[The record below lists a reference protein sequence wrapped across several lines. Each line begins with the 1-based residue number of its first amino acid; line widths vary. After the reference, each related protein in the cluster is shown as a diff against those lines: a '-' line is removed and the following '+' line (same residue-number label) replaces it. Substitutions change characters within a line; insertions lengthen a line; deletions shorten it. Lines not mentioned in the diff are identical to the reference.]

1 MIQRLTVSRAEA
13 NFPRNASPNFT
24 KYLTERPEM
33 TFRSGKSWKAKTMKE
48 ITLMKTK
55 LLKNRMAPLV
65 VACALVTMG
74 AVAATGQGTR
84 GGRLQGTWEMQIT
97 LTDCAGHV
105 IRSFP
110 SLVEFMKGGTMME
123 SNGGIAQALKTPG
136 EGVWSHT
143 IDNDYAF
150 RFKFF
155 TFDAL
160 NVFTG
165 WTIIAG
171 TTTVDSTGHV
181 NTGSATV
188 QVYDPNG
195 NLLVTLCADIA
206 GTRFDL

>member
-1 MIQRLTVSRAEA
+1 MGSHG
-13 NFPRNASPNFT
+13 
-24 KYLTERPEM
+24 RP
-33 TFRSGKSWKAKTMKE
+33 KQQKE

-55 LLKNRMAPLV
+55 LVKSIMAPLV
-65 VACALVTMG
+65 VACALVPM
-74 AVAATGQGTR
+74 VAATASGQGTQ

-110 SLVEFMKGGTMME
+110 SLIEYAAGGTVVE
-123 SNGGIAQALKTPG
+123 SNGGTPQALKTPG
-136 EGVWSHT
+136 EGVWRHT
-143 IDNDYAF
+143 TNNNYAF

-155 TFDAL
+155 TFNSL

-171 TTTVDSTGHV
+171 ETTVDSTGNA

-188 QVYDPNG
+188 KVYAPNG
-195 NLLVTLCADIA
+195 VLLATVCAETV
-206 GTRFDL
+206 GTRFEL